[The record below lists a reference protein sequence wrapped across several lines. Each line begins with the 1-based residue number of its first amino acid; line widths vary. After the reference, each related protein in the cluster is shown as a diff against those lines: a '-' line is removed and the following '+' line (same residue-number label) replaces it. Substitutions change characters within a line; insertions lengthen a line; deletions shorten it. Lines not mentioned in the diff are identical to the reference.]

1 MTYLVT
7 GANGQLGLC
16 MREVLGESAE
26 YAGHSELD
34 ITDEEAVKA
43 WFQKREYD
51 FVINCAA
58 YTAVDKAED
67 EPQRA
72 MILNADAAGLLAKYG
87 KRIIHISTDY
97 VFAGDAKSPISETE
111 KTEPKGAY
119 GKTKLAG
126 EKLVLEYAET
136 AAVVRTAWLV
146 SEHGNNFL
154 KTMRRLGGERPELG
168 VVADQFGTPTY
179 ARDLAAA
186 IKTMLPKIK
195 TGSREIYHFTNEG
208 ETNWYEFAKF
218 IMEKSGLP
226 CKVNPITTAE
236 YPTKAPRPAYSVLDK
251 SKIKQTF
258 DIAIRHWTD
267 AVAECIGRL

>member
-16 MREVLGESAE
+16 MKEVLGESAE

-34 ITDEEAVKA
+34 VADENAVKT

-67 EPQRA
+67 EPERA
-72 MILNADAAGLLAKYG
+72 MLLNADAAGRLAKYG

-97 VFAGDAKSPISETE
+97 VFSGDAKSPISETE
-111 KTEPKGAY
+111 KTEPKSVY

-126 EKLVLEYAET
+126 EKMVLENAET

-146 SEHGNNFL
+146 SEYGSNFL

-179 ARDLAAA
+179 AMDLATT
-186 IKTMLPKIK
+186 IKTMLPQIK
-195 TGSREIYHFTNEG
+195 TGAHEVYHFTNEG
-208 ETNWYEFAKF
+208 ETSWFEFAKF
-218 IMEKSGLP
+218 IMAESGLP

-258 DIAIRHWTD
+258 DIAIRHWKD
-267 AVAECIGRL
+267 AVGECIRRL

>member
-16 MREVLGESAE
+16 MKEVLGESAE

-34 ITDEEAVKA
+34 VADENAVKT

-67 EPQRA
+67 EPERA
-72 MILNADAAGLLAKYG
+72 MLLNADAAGRLAKYG

-97 VFAGDAKSPISETE
+97 VFSGDAKSPISETE
-111 KTEPKGAY
+111 KTEPKSVY

-126 EKLVLEYAET
+126 EKMVLENAET

-146 SEHGNNFL
+146 SEYGNNFL

-186 IKTMLPKIK
+186 IKTMLPQIK
-195 TGSREIYHFTNEG
+195 TGTHEIYHFTNEG
-208 ETNWYEFAKF
+208 ETSWYGFAKF
-218 IMEKSGLP
+218 IMDESGLP

-258 DIAIRHWTD
+258 DIAIRHWKD
-267 AVAECIGRL
+267 AVKECIRRL